1 MTTDYRTERS
11 DGSSVSS
18 LGFKQHLLRNLTP
31 KLAFDPDMAAADF
44 PDWKTRVREKL
55 LELMRYPDVPPQPP
69 PRRLDSGPRDGYRL
83 EKWECYPEPGSV
95 VPFLVLVPDG
105 VSERSPAPAVLC
117 FPGSAHPKEWLAGE
131 PAPWEG
137 YPVRPHREKNDMARQ
152 VVRAGMVAVAI
163 DNPGTGELVEQP
175 AELGESCLG
184 AGRVKLSQDL
194 VAVGR
199 NYVGLSAFQ
208 KHVILDWVRT
218 LPFVRR
224 DRIALSAH
232 SLGTEPA
239 MVLGVLDP
247 GIAAVVSNDYLA
259 SQLVQEQH
267 LGPSDDGRHIR
278 ITMPLWHLI
287 PDFWLWLDLKELLAA
302 MAPTPLLLTEG
313 GHWSFIA
320 QVRRA
325 YEVAG
330 TPDALEVHHYPAY
343 SDPAA
348 RVTDGKPLP
357 YGLTMDEYLTA
368 CNVDVPNH
376 YFKGEVAI
384 PWLEH
389 RLRG

>member
-1 MTTDYRTERS
+1 
-11 DGSSVSS
+11 
-18 LGFKQHLLRNLTP
+18 
-31 KLAFDPDMAAADF
+31 
-44 PDWKTRVREKL
+44 
-55 LELMRYPDVPPQPP
+55 
-69 PRRLDSGPRDGYRL
+69 
-83 EKWECYPEPGSV
+83 
-95 VPFLVLVPDG
+95 
-105 VSERSPAPAVLC
+105 
-117 FPGSAHPKEWLAGE
+117 
-131 PAPWEG
+131 
-137 YPVRPHREKNDMARQ
+137 
-152 VVRAGMVAVAI
+152 
-163 DNPGTGELVEQP
+163 
-175 AELGESCLG
+175 
-184 AGRVKLSQDL
+184 
-194 VAVGR
+194 
-199 NYVGLSAFQ
+199 
-208 KHVILDWVRT
+208 
-218 LPFVRR
+218 
-224 DRIALSAH
+224 
-232 SLGTEPA
+232 